1 MKNELKFRTI
11 SVAGDCLTT
20 FFALV
25 VFNIIRYNLFVTN
38 IPNLP
43 MFMTNDSVVLGE
55 VLMTGLLML
64 IYSLSGYY
72 YRSQFRSRVTEFIKT
87 FLSTLIGALIF
98 YFVILI
104 NDSVA
109 DIGDI
114 YEMVGILWGVLF
126 LMVYSLRLF
135 LTIALYKRGKYSRK
149 GYNTLI
155 IGTSQ
160 AARKLARS
168 LMESP
173 GGSRYN
179 VVGFIESDATEAT
192 ELDGFPVRPLAE
204 IAETAEKLEVTNL
217 ILMPCRSGF
226 NDTFRLLNSLFPLG
240 LNIYV
245 SPTLFYL
252 ISGRASIFDLHGETL
267 IDVSTPRMSSLQAS
281 FKRFFDIVGSA
292 LALAT
297 IWPAFVAIAVAIK
310 CETKGPV
317 FFLQE
322 RMGRN
327 KSIFKIVKF
336 RSMYD
341 NSETDGPALS
351 SADDTRI
358 TRVGRVLRKY
368 RLDELPQFWNVLKG
382 EMSIVGPRPERK
394 FYVDLIIKK
403 APYYSLVHQVRPGI
417 TSLGMVKFGYAETVE
432 EMIDR
437 LKYDL
442 IYIENV
448 SIGLDLRIMLYTVK
462 TVLTGRGV

>member
-1 MKNELKFRTI
+1 M
-11 SVAGDCLTT
+11 T

-25 VFNIIRYNLFVTN
+25 VFNIIRFNLFVTN
-38 IPNLP
+38 IPDLP
-43 MFMTNDSVVLGE
+43 TFMTNNSVVLGE
-55 VLMTGLLML
+55 MLMTGLLML
-64 IYSLSGYY
+64 VYCLSGYY

-87 FLSTLIGALIF
+87 FLSTLIGALVF

-126 LMVYSLRLF
+126 LMVYSMRLT
-135 LTIALYKRGKYSRK
+135 LTIVLYKRGKYSRN

-179 VVGFIESDATEAT
+179 VVGFIESDGTAATPT
-192 ELDGFPVRPLAE
+192 EIDGYPVRQLDE
-204 IAETAEKLEVTNL
+204 IAETADELNVTNL

-240 LNIYV
+240 LNIFV

-267 IDVSTPRMSSLQAS
+267 IDVSTSRMSSLQAS
-281 FKRFFDIVGSA
+281 LKRFIDIVGSA
-292 LALAT
+292 LAIAT
-297 IWPAFVAIAVAIK
+297 IWPAFVAIAIAIK

-317 FFLQE
+317 FFIQE

-327 KSIFKIVKF
+327 KSIFKIIKF

-341 NSETDGPALS
+341 NSEADGPALS
-351 SADDTRI
+351 SADDERI
-358 TRVGRVLRKY
+358 TKVGRVLRKY

-394 FYVDLIIKK
+394 YYVDLIIKK

>member
-1 MKNELKFRTI
+1 M
-11 SVAGDCLTT
+11 T

-25 VFNIIRYNLFVTN
+25 VFNIIRFNLFVTN
-38 IPNLP
+38 MPDLLT
-43 MFMTNDSVVLGE
+43 FMANDSVALGE

-64 IYSLSGYY
+64 IYCLSGYY
-72 YRSQFRSRVTEFIKT
+72 YCSQFRSRVTEFIKT

-98 YFVILI
+98 YFVILT

-126 LMVYSLRLF
+126 LMVYSMRLT
-135 LTIALYKRGKYSRK
+135 LTIVLYKRGKYSRN

-179 VVGFIESDATEAT
+179 VVGFIESDGTAATPT
-192 ELDGFPVRPLAE
+192 EIDGYPVRQLDE
-204 IAETAEKLEVTNL
+204 IAETADELNVTNL

-240 LNIYV
+240 LNIFV

-267 IDVSTPRMSSLQAS
+267 IDVSTSRMSSLQAS
-281 FKRFFDIVGSA
+281 LKRFIDIVGSA
-292 LALAT
+292 LAIAT
-297 IWPAFVAIAVAIK
+297 IWPAFVAIAIAIK

-317 FFLQE
+317 FFIQE

-327 KSIFKIVKF
+327 KSIFKIIKF

-341 NSETDGPALS
+341 NSEADGPALS
-351 SADDTRI
+351 SADDERI
-358 TRVGRVLRKY
+358 TKVGRVLRKY

-394 FYVDLIIKK
+394 YYVDLIIKK